1 MTDATA
7 PIALVTGTSTGIGLS
22 TAVSLAAAGWTTI
35 ATMRDLSKADAL
47 EAAAAQA
54 GVALDIRALDVTDHD
69 AVASTIEALVA
80 EHGRLDAVINNAGAG
95 ALGTIEAMSLDR
107 VRAAMEVNFFGVVDV
122 TKTALP
128 HLRAS
133 RGRLI
138 TVTSVGGVVGQPFNE
153 AYCAAK
159 FAVEGFMESLHPVM
173 KSVGVAVSVIE
184 PGPVLTEFVANSDAD
199 REALLTGADAAY
211 LPAVDSYLAR
221 TRQAFAPGNAQ
232 TPDDVAA
239 VILATLTADDP
250 AFRVQTSAGATAFT
264 AIKLKDLDG
273 SAVTGLTTGWVSA
286 QG

>member
-1 MTDATA
+1 MTNTST
-7 PIALVTGTSTGIGLS
+7 PVVLVTGTSTGIGLS
-22 TAVSLAAAGWTTI
+22 TAVALADAGWTTI
-35 ATMRDLSKADAL
+35 ATMRDLGKADAL
-47 EAAAAQA
+47 RSAASEA
-54 GVALDIRALDVTDHD
+54 GVALDIRSLDVTDHD
-69 AVASTIEALVA
+69 DVTSVIGAVIA
-80 EHGRLDAVINNAGAG
+80 EHGHLDAVINNAGAG

-122 TKTALP
+122 TKTSLP

-133 RGRLI
+133 RGRLV

-153 AYCAAK
+153 VYCAAK

-173 KSVGVAVSVIE
+173 KNLGVAVTVVE
-184 PGPVLTEFVANSDAD
+184 PGPVMTEFVANSDAD
-199 REALLTGADAAY
+199 REALVTGADEVY
-211 LPAVDSYLAR
+211 LPAIDSYLAR

-250 AFRVQTSAGATAFT
+250 AFRVQTSAAATGFT

-273 SAVTGLTTGWVSA
+273 SAVTGLTAGWVA
-286 QG
+286 TA

>member
-1 MTDATA
+1 MTNTST
-7 PIALVTGTSTGIGLS
+7 PVVLVTGTSTGIGLS
-22 TAVSLAAAGWTTI
+22 TAVALADAGWTTI
-35 ATMRDLSKADAL
+35 ATMRDLGKADAL
-47 EAAAAQA
+47 RSAASEA
-54 GVALDIRALDVTDHD
+54 GVALDIRSLDVTDHD
-69 AVASTIEALVA
+69 DVTSVIGAVIA
-80 EHGRLDAVINNAGAG
+80 EHGHLDAVINNAGAG

-133 RGRLI
+133 RGRVV

-153 AYCAAK
+153 VYCAAK

-173 KSVGVAVSVIE
+173 KNLGVAVTVVE
-184 PGPVLTEFVANSDAD
+184 PGPVMTEFVANSDAD
-199 REALLTGADAAY
+199 REALVTGADEVY
-211 LPAVDSYLAR
+211 LPAIDSYLAR

-250 AFRVQTSAGATAFT
+250 AFRVQTSAAATGFT

-273 SAVTGLTTGWVSA
+273 SAVTGLTAGWVA
-286 QG
+286 TA

>member
-1 MTDATA
+1 
-7 PIALVTGTSTGIGLS
+7 
-22 TAVSLAAAGWTTI
+22 
-35 ATMRDLSKADAL
+35 
-47 EAAAAQA
+47 
-54 GVALDIRALDVTDHD
+54 
-69 AVASTIEALVA
+69 
-80 EHGRLDAVINNAGAG
+80 
-95 ALGTIEAMSLDR
+95 MSLDR

-133 RGRLI
+133 RGRLL

-153 AYCAAK
+153 VYCAAK

-173 KSVGVAVSVIE
+173 KTLGVGVSVVE
-184 PGPVLTEFVANSDAD
+184 PGPVMTEFVANSDAD
-199 REALLTGADAAY
+199 REVLVTGADEVY
-211 LPAVDSYLAR
+211 LPAIDSYLAR

-250 AFRVQTSAGATAFT
+250 AFRVQTSAAATGFT

-273 SAVTGLTTGWVSA
+273 SAVTDLTASWIAA
-286 QG
+286 QS